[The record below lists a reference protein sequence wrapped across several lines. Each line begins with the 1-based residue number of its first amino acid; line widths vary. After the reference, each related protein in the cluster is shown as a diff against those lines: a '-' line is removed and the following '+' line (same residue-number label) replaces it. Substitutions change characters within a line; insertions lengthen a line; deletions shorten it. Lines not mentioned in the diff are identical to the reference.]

1 MHIEDYIRKQAIN
14 RNLPVR
20 IIRQEVRDQLE
31 ESLGISKKR
40 TRVFS
45 DEDREMIL
53 RLADEDAT
61 ITHIAGVLG
70 KTNNQV
76 RGVLLQMGVKGLR
89 N

>member
-61 ITHIAGVLG
+61 ITYIADVLG